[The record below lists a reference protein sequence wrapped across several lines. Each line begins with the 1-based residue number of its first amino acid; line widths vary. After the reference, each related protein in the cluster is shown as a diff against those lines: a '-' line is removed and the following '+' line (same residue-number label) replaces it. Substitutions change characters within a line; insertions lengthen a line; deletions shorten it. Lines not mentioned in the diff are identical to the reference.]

1 MKKIILSAAV
11 AFTVLTTSN
20 VVAQQGFG
28 TNTPDR
34 SAAVDIVSSKRGLLI
49 PRIDIP
55 NLDQA
60 APVANPANA
69 LMVYNTG
76 STTAAGFYYW
86 DATYNNNA
94 GRWVRFVS
102 SNSGSAV
109 TVSAG
114 TNVTVKPTTDG
125 RDTDYNVSV
134 KGGAEAGQVLVTKI
148 VEIDGETVHTTE
160 WVKPEDFIQ
169 GSVVGVNGVTAEIV
183 GDKVQVGLG
192 GALGKATTIETT
204 AGDKGNTLAI
214 TGLEKLDGT
223 AGKEFDATAQ
233 NIVIMGADGIL
244 KVVTPK
250 ALLEDVITEGVNGK
264 ALTSSSITVDTN
276 GATAL
281 LKDVN
286 IEITPGGA
294 GGMVLVTKDDNGT
307 KTTEWVT
314 PESLGNTVTAS
325 NGLTK
330 DANND
335 IALGGAL
342 SKATTITTD
351 ETNTLALD
359 GLKEQDKAGV
369 AGKNVVLADSKGV
382 LSETTPANLIG
393 QAIEDGGIDAK
404 TLKGDG
410 ITVTA
415 GSTVGTSLEV
425 ASALLKDVTLGIA
438 NGAVTN
444 EKIDAG
450 AVTADKMTSKDA
462 ASGDNAGAG
471 KVPVADGQGGV
482 TYQNVST
489 AIGKDL
495 TTDGKIVIGTNKD
508 SQLEDA
514 VLVPTHLSIKEGS
527 ITTDEIADGTIANID
542 LGSQVVSA
550 DKMTSNTTANG
561 TATPAGEG
569 QIPVADGNGG
579 VTYQQITGD
588 VLNGKELKSTSI
600 KVTGGEKALLDE
612 TTIEIA
618 GGTAAGQVLVTKEV
632 TVGGTTTYV
641 TEWVTPNDLGNTVT
655 ASNGLTKTDNDIALG
670 GTIDKGTTLAIA
682 PGTSNP
688 DGTVTGGGSLAI
700 TGLKTADS
708 KQGNKTV
715 VVQANGQLATIDTA
729 AGNVTINQGGD
740 VNISDNSVVNNY
752 HPSMSEIVIEVT
764 LGATDTNL
772 SLPAVNGTE
781 GQTISVKIVNT
792 DEDHN
797 GYLNIKSGSN
807 VLAYG
812 AMPHQGWIIKSNG
825 TKWIVVGRN

>member
-11 AFTVLTTSN
+11 AFTVLTTTN

-134 KGGAEAGQVLVTKI
+134 LGGAEAGQVLVTKI
-148 VEIDGETVHTTE
+148 EVVNGETIHTTE
-160 WVKPEDFIQ
+160 WVNPQEFIN
-169 GSVVGVNGVTAEIV
+169 GSVEGVNGITSTIV
-183 GDKVQVGLG
+183 GNKVQVGLG

-214 TGLEKLDGT
+214 TGLEELVGQGATTGT
-223 AGKEFDATAQ
+223 KFDADEHD
-233 NIVIMGADGIL
+233 IVVMGADGIL
-244 KVVTPK
+244 KKVNAK
-250 ALLEDVITEGVNGK
+250 ALMEDAIDGGVNGK
-264 ALTSSSITVDTN
+264 ALTSGSITIGAN
-276 GATAL
+276 GATSL
-281 LKDVN
+281 LKEVN
-286 IEITPGGA
+286 IEITPGGTD
-294 GGMVLVTKDDNGT
+294 GMVMVTGT
-307 KTTEWVT
+307 DADGNKITEWKA
-314 PESLGNTVTAS
+314 PSELGNTTTAS

-330 DANND
+330 TGND

-342 SKATTITTD
+342 SGATTITTD

-444 EKIDAG
+444 EKIDAA
-450 AVTADKMTSKDA
+450 AVTADKMASKDTA
-462 ASGDNAGAG
+462 NGGNAQLGQ
-471 KVPVADGQGGV
+471 VPVADGNGGV
-482 TYQNVST
+482 TYQNVSS
-489 AIGKDL
+489 AIGQDL
-495 TTDGKIVIGTNKD
+495 TTDGKIVIGSNEE
-508 SQLEDA
+508 SSLADA
-514 VLVPTHLSIKEGS
+514 VLVATHLSIKEGS
-527 ITTDEIADGTIANID
+527 ITTVEIADGTIANVD

-561 TATPAGEG
+561 TATPADKG

-579 VTYQQITGD
+579 VTYQQITGEI
-588 VLNGKELKSTSI
+588 LNGKELKSTSI

-641 TEWVTPNDLGNTVT
+641 TEWVTPESLGNTVT
-655 ASNGLTKTDNDIALG
+655 ASNGLTKTGNDITLG
-670 GTIDKGTTLAIA
+670 GAIETPTTLAIDN
-682 PGTSNP
+682 TK
-688 DGTVTGGGSLAI
+688 GSLAI
-700 TGLKTADS
+700 TGLGTAAKD
-708 KQGNKTV
+708 QTNKTV
-715 VVQANGQLATIDTA
+715 VVQADGKLATIDTA

-740 VNISDNSVVNNY
+740 VNVTDNSVVNNY

-781 GQTISVKIVNT
+781 GQTISVKIANLN
-792 DEDHN
+792 ENHA
-797 GYLNIKSGSN
+797 GYLNIKSGN
-807 VLAYG
+807 EVLAYG